1 MNGTNWNNG
10 CITWA
15 AHPAEMLEPV
25 AAEHNLGLPWTDKAF
40 QHDKPHQD
48 IRKETNERHLTK
60 KKQTNQTTYQTHQTL
75 PNFEVKLSQV
85 AHSLILRDRQALNR
99 LHRCHG
105 FLHLEPFPGR
115 SMVGSLVVPWSVPVF
130 PGVSRC
136 FPGLFITK
144 VPQRLAPFWRN
155 SMVSPSWHV
164 LASMNKCAA
173 GALCSYVKEHPKFPE
188 MDSCHQDYHPANSHK
203 CGTSPFSSILH
214 IFSYR

>member
-1 MNGTNWNNG
+1 
-10 CITWA
+10 
-15 AHPAEMLEPV
+15 MLEPV

-48 IRKETNERHLTK
+48 IRKEPNERHLTK

-105 FLHLEPFPGR
+105 FLHLEPPWS

-130 PGVSRC
+130 PGVSQASSSPR
-136 FPGLFITK
+136 FHS
-144 VPQRLAPFWRN
+144 AWRHFEEIRW
-155 SMVSPSWHV
+155 SPLLGISWH
-164 LASMNKCAA
+164 
-173 GALCSYVKEHPKFPE
+173 
-188 MDSCHQDYHPANSHK
+188 
-203 CGTSPFSSILH
+203 
-214 IFSYR
+214 R